1 MSIIFSIFLILSFY
15 KINGYTAVNLARK
28 TENNLVKETSKEEI
42 KEYTFKEE
50 YYNNWYIEIP
60 KINLIAPISEGTTQ
74 EIMSKYVGHFE
85 NTSVWEGNVGL
96 AAHNRRISS
105 KLF

>member
-1 MSIIFSIFLILSFY
+1 MSIIFSIFAILSFN
-15 KINGYTAVNLARK
+15 KVKGYTAVNLAKK
-28 TENNLVKETSKEEI
+28 TENNIIEEISKEEI

-74 EIMSKYVGHFE
+74 ETMSKYVGHFE

-96 AAHNRRISS
+96 AAHNRRLSS